1 MSAGDVG
8 GSGQDERVATHLGF
22 LRAINLGATRVFPKG
37 DIRRVTEDAGFDDVQ
52 THISSGNIRFDTRMR
67 SRAKIEQTI
76 ERAYAADRGFDVP
89 TITFRADEFAALA
102 AAAVALDDENPGL
115 ARHYVYLLKD
125 ELDAETSAL
134 VEARTT
140 DAGRMVVRGRAV
152 HALLLPGYHD
162 GTVDPLGAVK
172 LLGVATN
179 RNLTVVRTLAEKWC

>member
-1 MSAGDVG
+1 M
-8 GSGQDERVATHLGF
+8 ATHLGF
-22 LRAINLGATRVFPKG
+22 LRAINLGATRVFPKD
-37 DIRRVTEDAGFDDVQ
+37 DIRRVTEVAGFENVQ
-52 THISSGNIRFDTRMR
+52 THINSGNIRFDTRMR
-67 SRAKIEQTI
+67 ARARIEHAI

-102 AAAVALDDENPGL
+102 ADAAALSDENPGL

-125 ELDAETSAL
+125 ELDAETSEL

-140 DAGRMVVRGRAV
+140 DAGRMIVRGRAV
-152 HALLLPGYHD
+152 HALLQPGYQD
-162 GTVDPLGAVK
+162 GVVDPLGAAR